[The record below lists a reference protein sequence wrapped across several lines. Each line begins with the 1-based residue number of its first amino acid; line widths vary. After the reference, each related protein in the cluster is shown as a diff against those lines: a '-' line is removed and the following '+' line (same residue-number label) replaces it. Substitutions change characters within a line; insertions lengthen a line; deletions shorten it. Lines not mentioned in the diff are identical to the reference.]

1 MSLYSK
7 KYCDTEKSLKDNFL
21 FTEECLQTLK
31 DYTGAYKNFYCYE
44 ADIIENISHNKEGYF
59 DFSKGMIDIGAA
71 IGEYATNLDF
81 NKIYV
86 FEPDKKLLWTC
97 HANLVNADKEDKTET
112 FQVALSD
119 KEGEDTIF
127 VNGVDEFR
135 KVPVKTLDSFNLKD
149 IGFIKIDVEGFEE
162 KVIRGGLL
170 TIISNNYPPI
180 LFECWKA
187 GQVIQDGTVFT
198 QEKRDSLFNLLRTL
212 GYEILE
218 GWGNIDNHLAVHK

>member
-7 KYCDTEKSLKDNFL
+7 RYCDTEKSLKDNFL

-97 HANLVNADKEDKTET
+97 HANLVNADKEDKAET

-180 LFECWKA
+180 LFECWRA
-187 GQVIQDGTVFT
+187 GQIVQDGTVFT